1 MRPLQL
7 TMAGFGPYAGV
18 QVLDFDRLGSSGLYL
33 ITGDTGAGKTTIFDA
48 ITFALF
54 GEASGNNRDSSML
67 RSKYA
72 KDDAPTYVELT
83 FSYDGKVYTVNRH
96 PKYERAKTRGTGTTT
111 KPAGAELTYPDGRQV
126 TKNGEVDA
134 AIREIIGLTREQ
146 FSQIAMISQGDFRK
160 LLQAET
166 SERQK
171 IFRDIFKT
179 DFYVMLQNQ
188 LKERT
193 GEIRTQREQASQ
205 SIQQYIN
212 GMTCDED
219 SVYALD
225 AQKAKNGELPV
236 TEVMELLRTLLAEDQ
251 KEESQLEAALDT
263 VEKALEQITSKLTQ
277 AETYETN
284 KAVLAKRVAE
294 EAMLTVAFETA
305 KATLDAAQKTVP
317 AQEKIQSKIAEMELL
332 LPSYDEL
339 DTHTAALAA
348 AQTDLAGAHAAQES
362 AAKEKNDLTTGITE
376 LRAEQKDLA
385 DVSAEKEKLAAQ
397 LQQLGDRQK
406 QFVDFLSG
414 MEGLTRERAELAK
427 RQEDYLK
434 AEEASSE
441 LLREYE
447 VKERA
452 FLREQAGIMASGLTA
467 GMACPVCGSTEH
479 PQLAVLAEDAPAEA
493 DVKKAKAE
501 YDRAQ
506 DKTKKASN
514 EAQKL
519 KGTVGTTEEIL
530 AKEIDSLI
538 PGISLEDSTKVAEE
552 QENLLAVQIKKLDAR
567 IAELA
572 KKIARREELDTL
584 LPEKELLLRAAEE
597 TITVKTAEIA
607 SLTAKTESSEAQIH
621 ALRNKLAFSDKAT
634 AEAEIS
640 NLREESDKLRQNL
653 KTAETAYNQSKENLA
668 GIRGTIEQLHRQLEN
683 GTDIDTEQLQAKKDE
698 YVSQK
703 AVAMAKQK
711 NVHASISANKSAL
724 EGISSKAAE
733 IEVLDKKYAWMK
745 ALSDTANGS
754 VYGKDKVMLETYI
767 QTTYFERILARANIR
782 LQKMSG
788 GQYDLKRREEADNKK
803 SQSGLEL
810 DIIDHINTTERSV
823 NTLSGGEAFLASLAL
838 ALGLSDEVQM
848 STGIHLDTLFVDEG
862 FGSLD
867 SEALSKAYNTLADR
881 GQPPGGHYLPCSGA
895 EGEDRQAD
903 RGEKRKDRRE
913 PGGNVH
919 IEYKSK
925 EMHHPDCWRGASL
938 FAFMHFG

>member
-1 MRPLQL
+1 MRPLKL
-7 TMAGFGPYAGV
+7 KMVGFGPYAGV
-18 QVLDFDRLGSSGLYL
+18 QELDFDRLGSSGLYL

-72 KDDAPTYVELT
+72 KEDMPTRVELT
-83 FSYDGKVYTVNRH
+83 FAYSGKVYTVTRN
-96 PKYERAKTRGTGTTT
+96 PTYERAKIKGTGTTT
-111 KPAGAELTYPDGRQV
+111 KPAGAELTYPDGSQV

-188 LKERT
+188 LKEKA
-193 GEIRTQREQASQ
+193 GEIRGQRDQASQ
-205 SIQQYIN
+205 SIRQYIN
-212 GMTCDED
+212 GVTCDED

-236 TEVMELLRTLLAEDQ
+236 TEVIELFRTLLEQDRQAELT
-251 KEESQLEAALDT
+251 LEAELAAA
-263 VEKALEQITSKLTQ
+263 EKELEQITSQLTQ
-277 AETYETN
+277 AEAYEAAKT
-284 KAVLAKRVAE
+284 VLAERVAE
-294 EAMLTVAFETA
+294 EAALSAQLEIA
-305 KATLDAAQKTVP
+305 RDALSAAQETVP
-317 AQEKIQSKIAEMELL
+317 EQEGMQSRITETELL

-339 DTHTAALAA
+339 EAYRAARAA
-348 AQTDLAGAHAAQES
+348 AQAELAKAQTTQEN
-362 AAKEKNDLTTGITE
+362 AVKEKNDLTTEITG
-376 LRAEQKDLA
+376 LRTEQKDLA

-414 MEGLTRERAELAK
+414 MEGLAREQAELAK
-427 RQEDYLK
+427 RQEGYLK

-467 GMACPVCGSTEH
+467 GMACPVCGSVEH
-479 PQLAVLAEDAPAEA
+479 PRLAVLAEDAPTEA
-493 DVKKAKAE
+493 DVKAAKAE

-530 AKEIDSLI
+530 AKELDSLI
-538 PGISLEDSTKVAEE
+538 PGISLADGAKAAEE
-552 QENLLAVQIKKLDAR
+552 QENLLAVQIEGLNVQIVALTKKM
-567 IAELA
+567 
-572 KKIARREELDTL
+572 ARREELDVL
-584 LPEKELLLRAAEE
+584 LPKKELLLRAAEE

-607 SLTAKTESSEAQIH
+607 SLTAKAESSEAQIH
-621 ALRNKLAFSDKAT
+621 VLRNRLAFSDKAT

-640 NLREESDKLRQNL
+640 ALRAESDKLRQNL
-653 KTAETAYNQSKENLA
+653 QTAETAHNQCKENLA
-668 GIRGTIEQLHRQLEN
+668 GVRGTIEQLHKQLE
-683 GTDIDTEQLQAKKDE
+683 GGVDIDTVQLRTKKDE
-698 YVSQK
+698 YAAQK
-703 AVAMAKQK
+703 TVVMAKQK
-711 NVHASISANKSAL
+711 IVHTRISANETALQGVSA
-724 EGISSKAAE
+724 KAAE
-733 IEVLDKKYAWMK
+733 VERLDKKYVWMK

-754 VYGKDKVMLETYI
+754 VSGKDRVMLETYI

-867 SEALSKAYNTLADR
+867 SEALSKAYNTLAGLTEGNR
-881 GQPPGGHYLPCSGA
+881 LVGIISHVA
-895 EGEDRQAD
+895 ELKEKIDKQIVVKKEKTGESRA
-903 RGEKRKDRRE
+903 E
-913 PGGNVH
+913 
-919 IEYKSK
+919 II
-925 EMHHPDCWRGASL
+925 M
-938 FAFMHFG
+938 

>member
-1 MRPLQL
+1 MRPLKL

-18 QVLDFDRLGSSGLYL
+18 QVLDFDCLGSSGLYL

-54 GEASGNNRDSSML
+54 GEASGNNRDSTML

-83 FSYDGKVYTVNRH
+83 FAYGGKVYTVTRN
-96 PKYERAKTRGTGTTT
+96 PAYERAKTRGTGTTT
-111 KPAGAELTYPDGRQV
+111 ESAGAELTYPDGHHV
-126 TKNGEVDA
+126 TKKGEVDA

-160 LLQAET
+160 LLQADT
-166 SERQK
+166 KERQK

-179 DFYVMLQNQ
+179 DFYVLLQNQ

-236 TEVMELLRTLLAEDQ
+236 TEVMELFQMLLDQ
-251 KEESQLEAALDT
+251 DRQVELDLEAELAAA
-263 VEKALEQITSKLTQ
+263 EKELEQITSWLTQ
-277 AETYETN
+277 AEAY
-284 KAVLAKRVAE
+284 
-294 EAMLTVAFETA
+294 ETA
-305 KATLDAAQKTVP
+305 KTALAERVTEETALAAELETAKIALDTAQKTAP
-317 AQEKIQSKIAEMELL
+317 EQEKLQSKIAEMELL

-339 DTHTAALAA
+339 ETHMTALAA
-348 AQTDLAGAHAAQES
+348 AQVNLADVRAAQEC
-362 AAKEKNDLTTGITE
+362 AAKAKNNLTTEITG
-376 LRAEQKDLA
+376 LRTEQKDLA

-397 LQQLGDRQK
+397 RQQLVDRQK
-406 QFVDFLSG
+406 QFADFLLG
-414 MEGLTRERAELAK
+414 MEGLAREQAELARK
-427 RQEDYLK
+427 QEEYLK

-447 VKERA
+447 VQERA

-467 GMACPVCGSTEH
+467 GTACPVCGSTEH
-479 PQLAVLAEDAPAEA
+479 PRLAVLAEDAPTEA

-501 YDRAQ
+501 YDTAQ
-506 DKTKKASN
+506 EKTKKASS

-519 KGTVGTTEEIL
+519 KGTVSTTEAIL
-530 AKEIDSLI
+530 TKEIDSLI
-538 PGISLEDSTKVAEE
+538 PGASLEDSTEAVEE
-552 QENLLAVQIKKLDAR
+552 QENLLAAQIKKLDAQ
-567 IAELA
+567 IAEFA
-572 KKIARREELDTL
+572 KKIARKEKLDAV
-584 LPEKELLLRAAEE
+584 LPEKERLLAEAE
-597 TITVKTAEIA
+597 KTITAATAEIA
-607 SLTAKTESSEAQIH
+607 SLTAKVESSESQIH
-621 ALRNKLAFSDKAT
+621 TLRSKLAFSDKAA

-640 NLREESDKLRQNL
+640 NLREESDKLRHNL

-668 GIRGTIEQLHRQLEN
+668 GIRGTIEQLHKQLEN
-683 GTDIDTEQLQAKKDE
+683 GTDIDAEQLQAKKDE
-698 YVSQK
+698 YASQK
-703 AVAMAKQK
+703 ASAMAKQK
-711 NVHASISANKSAL
+711 AVHIRISANKSAL
-724 EGISSKAAE
+724 EGISGKAAE
-733 IEVLDKKYAWMK
+733 VEILDKKYAWMK

-788 GQYDLKRREEADNKK
+788 GQYDLKRREKADNKQ

-867 SEALSKAYNTLADR
+867 SEALSKAYNTLAGLTEGNR
-881 GQPPGGHYLPCSGA
+881 LVGIISHVA
-895 EGEDRQAD
+895 ELREKIDKQIVVKKEKTGESRA
-903 RGEKRKDRRE
+903 E
-913 PGGNVH
+913 
-919 IEYKSK
+919 I
-925 EMHHPDCWRGASL
+925 CI
-938 FAFMHFG
+938 

>member
-1 MRPLQL
+1 MRPLKL
-7 TMAGFGPYAGV
+7 KMVGFGPYAGV
-18 QVLDFDRLGSSGLYL
+18 QELDFDRLGSSGLYL

-54 GEASGNNRDSSML
+54 GEASGNNRNPSML

-72 KDDAPTYVELT
+72 KEDMPTRVELT
-83 FSYDGKVYTVNRH
+83 FAYGGKVYTVTRN
-96 PKYERAKTRGTGTTT
+96 PTYERAKIKGTGTTT
-111 KPAGAELTYPDGRQV
+111 ESAGAELTYPDGRQV

-160 LLQAET
+160 LLQADT
-166 SERQK
+166 KERQE

-179 DFYVMLQNQ
+179 DLYVLLQNQ
-188 LKERT
+188 LKEKA
-193 GEIRTQREQASQ
+193 GEVRGQRDQASQ
-205 SIQQYIN
+205 SIRQYIN
-212 GMTCDED
+212 GVTCDED

-236 TEVMELLRTLLAEDQ
+236 TEVIELFRTLLEQDRQAELA
-251 KEESQLEAALDT
+251 LEAELAA
-263 VEKALEQITSKLTQ
+263 VEKELEQITSQLTQ
-277 AETYETN
+277 AEAYEAAKT
-284 KAVLAKRVAE
+284 VLAERVAE
-294 EAMLTVAFETA
+294 EAALSAQLEIA
-305 KATLDAAQKTVP
+305 RDALSAAQETVP
-317 AQEKIQSKIAEMELL
+317 EQEGMQSRITETELL

-339 DTHTAALAA
+339 EAYRAARAA
-348 AQTDLAGAHAAQES
+348 AQAELAKAQTTQEN
-362 AAKEKNDLTTGITE
+362 AVKEKNNLTTEITG
-376 LRAEQKDLA
+376 LRTEQKDLA

-414 MEGLTRERAELAK
+414 MEGLAREQAELAK

-452 FLREQAGIMASGLTA
+452 FLREQAGIMASSLTA
-467 GMACPVCGSTEH
+467 GMACPVCGSIEH
-479 PQLAVLAEDAPAEA
+479 PHPAVLAEDAPTEA
-493 DVKKAKAE
+493 DVKAAKAK
-501 YDRAQ
+501 YDTAQRRANE
-506 DKTKKASN
+506 ASN
-514 EAQKL
+514 EAQKR
-519 KGTVGTTEEIL
+519 KGIVDTTEEAL
-530 AKEIDSLI
+530 AKELDSLI
-538 PGISLEDSTKVAEE
+538 PGISLADGAKAAEE
-552 QENLLAVQIKKLDAR
+552 QENLLAVQIEGLNVQIVALTKKM
-567 IAELA
+567 
-572 KKIARREELDTL
+572 ARREELDVL
-584 LPEKELLLRAAEE
+584 LPKKELLLRAAEE

-607 SLTAKTESSEAQIH
+607 SLTAKAESSEAQIH
-621 ALRNKLAFSDKAT
+621 ALRNKLAFPDKAA

-640 NLREESDKLRQNL
+640 ALRAESDKLRQNL
-653 KTAETAYNQSKENLA
+653 QTAETAHNQCKENLA
-668 GIRGTIEQLHRQLEN
+668 GVRGTIEQLHKQLE
-683 GTDIDTEQLQAKKDE
+683 GGVDIDTVQLRTKKDE
-698 YVSQK
+698 YAAQK
-703 AVAMAKQK
+703 TVVMAKQK
-711 NVHASISANKSAL
+711 IVHTRISANETALQGVSA
-724 EGISSKAAE
+724 KAAE
-733 IEVLDKKYAWMK
+733 VERLDKKYVWMK

-754 VYGKDKVMLETYI
+754 VSGKDRVMLETYI

-788 GQYDLKRREEADNKK
+788 GQYDLKRREKADNKQ

-867 SEALSKAYNTLADR
+867 SESLSKAYSTLAGLTEGNR
-881 GQPPGGHYLPCSGA
+881 LVGIISHVA
-895 EGEDRQAD
+895 ELKEKIDKQIVVKKEKTGESRA
-903 RGEKRKDRRE
+903 ELC
-913 PGGNVH
+913 
-919 IEYKSK
+919 I
-925 EMHHPDCWRGASL
+925 
-938 FAFMHFG
+938 

>member
-1 MRPLQL
+1 MRPLKL
-7 TMAGFGPYAGV
+7 KMVGFGPYAGV
-18 QVLDFDRLGSSGLYL
+18 QELDFDRLGSSGLYL

-54 GEASGNNRDSSML
+54 GEASGNNRNPSML

-72 KDDAPTYVELT
+72 KEDMPTRVELT
-83 FSYDGKVYTVNRH
+83 FAYSGKVYTVTRN
-96 PKYERAKTRGTGTTT
+96 PTYERAKIKGTGTTT
-111 KPAGAELTYPDGRQV
+111 KSAGAELTYPDGRQV

-160 LLQAET
+160 LLQADT
-166 SERQK
+166 KERQE

-179 DFYVMLQNQ
+179 DLYVLLQNQ
-188 LKERT
+188 LKEKA
-193 GEIRTQREQASQ
+193 GEVRGQRDQASQ
-205 SIQQYIN
+205 SIRQYIN
-212 GMTCDED
+212 GVTCDED

-236 TEVMELLRTLLAEDQ
+236 TEVIELFRALLEQDRQAELA
-251 KEESQLEAALDT
+251 LEADLAA
-263 VEKALEQITSKLTQ
+263 VEKELEQITSQLTQ
-277 AETYETN
+277 AEAYEAAKT
-284 KAVLAKRVAE
+284 VLAERVAE
-294 EAMLTVAFETA
+294 EAMLTVALETA
-305 KATLDAAQKTVP
+305 KAALDVAQKTVP
-317 AQEKIQSKIAEMELL
+317 EQEKLQSKIAEMELL

-362 AAKEKNDLTTGITE
+362 AAKEKNDLTTEITG

-414 MEGLTRERAELAK
+414 MEGLAREQAELAK

-434 AEEASSE
+434 AEETSSE

-447 VKERA
+447 VQERA
-452 FLREQAGIMASGLTA
+452 FLREQAGIMASSLTA
-467 GMACPVCGSTEH
+467 GMACPVCGSIEH
-479 PQLAVLAEDAPAEA
+479 PHLAVLAEDAPTEA

-530 AKEIDSLI
+530 AREIDSLI
-538 PGISLEDSTKVAEE
+538 PGISLEDSTKAAEE

-567 IAELA
+567 IAKLA
-572 KKIARREELDTL
+572 KKIARREELDAL

-597 TITVKTAEIA
+597 TIAMKTAEIA
-607 SLTAKTESSEAQIH
+607 SLTAKAESSEAQIH
-621 ALRNKLAFSDKAT
+621 VLRDKLAFPDKAA
-634 AEAEIS
+634 AEAEIGA
-640 NLREESDKLRQNL
+640 LREESDKLRQNL
-653 KTAETAYNQSKENLA
+653 KTAETAHNQCKEKLA
-668 GIRGTIEQLHRQLEN
+668 GVRGTIEQLHKQLE
-683 GTDIDTEQLQAKKDE
+683 GGVDIDTVQLRTKKDE
-698 YVSQK
+698 YAAQK
-703 AVAMAKQK
+703 TVVMAKQK
-711 NVHASISANKSAL
+711 IVHTRISTNETALQGVSA
-724 EGISSKAAE
+724 KAAE
-733 IEVLDKKYAWMK
+733 VERLDKKYVWMK

-867 SEALSKAYNTLADR
+867 SEALSKAYNTLAGLTEGNR
-881 GQPPGGHYLPCSGA
+881 LVGIISHVA
-895 EGEDRQAD
+895 ELKEKIDKQIVVKKEKTGESRA
-903 RGEKRKDRRE
+903 EII
-913 PGGNVH
+913 V
-919 IEYKSK
+919 
-925 EMHHPDCWRGASL
+925 
-938 FAFMHFG
+938 

>member
-1 MRPLQL
+1 MRPLKL
-7 TMAGFGPYAGV
+7 KMVGFGPYAGV
-18 QVLDFDRLGSSGLYL
+18 QELDFDRLGSSGLYL

-54 GEASGNNRDSSML
+54 GEASGNNRNPSML

-72 KDDAPTYVELT
+72 KEDMPTRVELT
-83 FSYDGKVYTVNRH
+83 FAYGGKVYTVTRN
-96 PKYERAKTRGTGTTT
+96 PTYERAKIKGTGTTT
-111 KPAGAELTYPDGRQV
+111 ESAGAELTYPDGRQV

-160 LLQAET
+160 LLQADT
-166 SERQK
+166 KERQE

-179 DFYVMLQNQ
+179 DLYVLLQNQ
-188 LKERT
+188 LKEKA
-193 GEIRTQREQASQ
+193 GEVRGQRDQASQ
-205 SIQQYIN
+205 SIRQYIN
-212 GMTCDED
+212 GVTCDED

-236 TEVMELLRTLLAEDQ
+236 TEVIELFRTLLEQDRQAELA
-251 KEESQLEAALDT
+251 LEAELAA
-263 VEKALEQITSKLTQ
+263 VEKELEQITSQLTQ
-277 AETYETN
+277 AEAYEAAKT
-284 KAVLAKRVAE
+284 VLAERVAE
-294 EAMLTVAFETA
+294 EAALSAQLEIA
-305 KATLDAAQKTVP
+305 RDALSAAQKTVP
-317 AQEKIQSKIAEMELL
+317 EQEGMQSRITETELL

-339 DTHTAALAA
+339 EAYRAARAA
-348 AQTDLAGAHAAQES
+348 AQAELAKAQTTQEN
-362 AAKEKNDLTTGITE
+362 AVKEKNNLTTEIMG
-376 LRAEQKDLA
+376 LRTEQKDLA

-414 MEGLTRERAELAK
+414 MEGLAREQAELAK

-467 GMACPVCGSTEH
+467 GMACPVCGSIEH
-479 PQLAVLAEDAPAEA
+479 PHLAVLAEDAPTEV

-530 AKEIDSLI
+530 AREIDSLI
-538 PGISLEDSTKVAEE
+538 PGISLEDSTKAAEE

-572 KKIARREELDTL
+572 KKIARREELDAL
-584 LPEKELLLRAAEE
+584 LPKKELLLRAAEE

-607 SLTAKTESSEAQIH
+607 SLTAKAESSEAQIH
-621 ALRNKLAFSDKAT
+621 ALRNKLAFPDKAA

-640 NLREESDKLRQNL
+640 ALRAESDKLRQNL
-653 KTAETAYNQSKENLA
+653 QTAETAHNQCKENLA
-668 GIRGTIEQLHRQLEN
+668 GVRGTIEQLHKQLEGGVN
-683 GTDIDTEQLQAKKDE
+683 IDTVQLRTKKDE
-698 YVSQK
+698 YAAQK
-703 AVAMAKQK
+703 TVVMAKQK
-711 NVHASISANKSAL
+711 IVHTRISTNETALQGVSA
-724 EGISSKAAE
+724 KAAE
-733 IEVLDKKYAWMK
+733 VERLDKKYVWMK

-754 VYGKDKVMLETYI
+754 VSGKDRVMLETYI

-788 GQYDLKRREEADNKK
+788 GQYDLKRREKADNKQ
-803 SQSGLEL
+803 SLSGLEL

-867 SEALSKAYNTLADR
+867 SEALSKAYNTLAGLTEGNR
-881 GQPPGGHYLPCSGA
+881 LVGIISHVA
-895 EGEDRQAD
+895 ELKEKIDKQIVVKKEKTGESRAT
-903 RGEKRKDRRE
+903 
-913 PGGNVH
+913 
-919 IEYKSK
+919 II
-925 EMHHPDCWRGASL
+925 A
-938 FAFMHFG
+938 

>member
-1 MRPLQL
+1 MRPLKL
-7 TMAGFGPYAGV
+7 KMVGFGPYAGV
-18 QVLDFDRLGSSGLYL
+18 QELDFDRLGSSGLYL

-54 GEASGNNRDSSML
+54 GEASGNNRNPSML

-72 KDDAPTYVELT
+72 KEDMPTRVELT
-83 FSYDGKVYTVNRH
+83 FAYGGKVYTVTRN
-96 PKYERAKTRGTGTTT
+96 PTYERAKTKGTGTTT
-111 KPAGAELTYPDGRQV
+111 ESAGAELTYPDGRQI
-126 TKNGEVDA
+126 TKRGEVDA
-134 AIREIIGLTREQ
+134 AIREIVGLTREQ

-188 LKERT
+188 LKEKA
-193 GEIRTQREQASQ
+193 GEVRGQRDQASQ
-205 SIQQYIN
+205 SIRQYIN
-212 GMTCDED
+212 GVTCDED

-225 AQKAKNGELPV
+225 VQKAKNGELPI
-236 TEVMELLRTLLAEDQ
+236 TEVIELFRTLLEQDRQAELA
-251 KEESQLEAALDT
+251 LEAELAA
-263 VEKALEQITSKLTQ
+263 VEKELEQITSQLTQ
-277 AETYETN
+277 AEAYEAAKT
-284 KAVLAKRVAE
+284 ALAERVAE
-294 EAMLTVAFETA
+294 EAALSAQLEIA
-305 KATLDAAQKTVP
+305 RDALSAAQETVP
-317 AQEKIQSKIAEMELL
+317 EQEKLQSKIAEMELL

-348 AQTDLAGAHAAQES
+348 AQTDLVGAHAAQES
-362 AAKEKNDLTTGITE
+362 AAKEKNNLTTEITG
-376 LRAEQKDLA
+376 LRTEQKDLA

-414 MEGLTRERAELAK
+414 MEGLAREQAELAK
-427 RQEDYLK
+427 RQEEYLK
-434 AEEASSE
+434 AEETSSE

-467 GMACPVCGSTEH
+467 GMPCPVCGSVEH
-479 PQLAVLAEDAPAEA
+479 PQLAVLAEDAPTEA

-668 GIRGTIEQLHRQLEN
+668 GIRGTIEQLHKQLEN

-724 EGISSKAAE
+724 EGISGKAAE

-754 VYGKDKVMLETYI
+754 VSGKDRVMLETYI

-867 SEALSKAYNTLADR
+867 SEALSKAYNTLAGLTEGNR
-881 GQPPGGHYLPCSGA
+881 LVGIISHVA
-895 EGEDRQAD
+895 ELKEKIDKQIVVKKEKTGESRA
-903 RGEKRKDRRE
+903 E
-913 PGGNVH
+913 
-919 IEYKSK
+919 II
-925 EMHHPDCWRGASL
+925 M
-938 FAFMHFG
+938 

>member
-1 MRPLQL
+1 MRPLKL
-7 TMAGFGPYAGV
+7 KMVGFGPYAGV
-18 QVLDFDRLGSSGLYL
+18 QELDFDRLGSSGLYL

-72 KDDAPTYVELT
+72 KEDMPTRVELT
-83 FSYDGKVYTVNRH
+83 FAYSGKVYTVTRN
-96 PKYERAKTRGTGTTT
+96 PTYERAKIKGTGTTT
-111 KPAGAELTYPDGRQV
+111 KPAGAELTYPDGSQV

-188 LKERT
+188 LKEKA
-193 GEIRTQREQASQ
+193 GEIRGQRDQASQ
-205 SIQQYIN
+205 SIRQYIN
-212 GMTCDED
+212 GVTCDED

-236 TEVMELLRTLLAEDQ
+236 TEVIELFRTLLEQDRQAELT
-251 KEESQLEAALDT
+251 LEAELAAA
-263 VEKALEQITSKLTQ
+263 EKELEQITSQLTQ
-277 AETYETN
+277 AEAYEAAKT
-284 KAVLAKRVAE
+284 VLAERVAE
-294 EAMLTVAFETA
+294 EAALSAQLEIA
-305 KATLDAAQKTVP
+305 RDALSAAQETVP
-317 AQEKIQSKIAEMELL
+317 EQEGMQSRITETELL

-339 DTHTAALAA
+339 EAYRAARAA
-348 AQTDLAGAHAAQES
+348 AQAELAKAQTTQEN
-362 AAKEKNDLTTGITE
+362 AVKEKNDLTTEITG
-376 LRAEQKDLA
+376 LRTEQKDLA

-414 MEGLTRERAELAK
+414 MEGLAREQAELAK
-427 RQEDYLK
+427 RQEGYLK

-467 GMACPVCGSTEH
+467 GMACPVCGSVEH
-479 PQLAVLAEDAPAEA
+479 PRLAVLAEDAPTEA
-493 DVKKAKAE
+493 DVKAAKAE

-530 AKEIDSLI
+530 AKELDSLI
-538 PGISLEDSTKVAEE
+538 PGISLADGAKAAEE
-552 QENLLAVQIKKLDAR
+552 QENLLAVQIEGLNVQIVALTKKM
-567 IAELA
+567 
-572 KKIARREELDTL
+572 ARREELDVL
-584 LPEKELLLRAAEE
+584 LPKKELLLRAAEE

-607 SLTAKTESSEAQIH
+607 SLTAKAESSEAQIH
-621 ALRNKLAFSDKAT
+621 ALRNKLAFPDKAA

-640 NLREESDKLRQNL
+640 ALRAESDKLRQNL
-653 KTAETAYNQSKENLA
+653 QTAETAHNQCKENLA
-668 GIRGTIEQLHRQLEN
+668 GVRGTIEQLHKQLE
-683 GTDIDTEQLQAKKDE
+683 GGVDIDTVQLRTKKDE
-698 YVSQK
+698 YAAQK
-703 AVAMAKQK
+703 TVVMAKQK
-711 NVHASISANKSAL
+711 IVHTRISANETALQGVSA
-724 EGISSKAAE
+724 KAAE
-733 IEVLDKKYAWMK
+733 VERLDKKYVWMK

-754 VYGKDKVMLETYI
+754 VSGKDRVMLETYI

-867 SEALSKAYNTLADR
+867 SEALSKAYNTLAGLTEGNR
-881 GQPPGGHYLPCSGA
+881 LVGIISHVA
-895 EGEDRQAD
+895 ELKEKIDKQIVVKKEKTGESRA
-903 RGEKRKDRRE
+903 E
-913 PGGNVH
+913 
-919 IEYKSK
+919 II
-925 EMHHPDCWRGASL
+925 M
-938 FAFMHFG
+938 

>member
-1 MRPLQL
+1 
-7 TMAGFGPYAGV
+7 
-18 QVLDFDRLGSSGLYL
+18 
-33 ITGDTGAGKTTIFDA
+33 
-48 ITFALF
+48 
-54 GEASGNNRDSSML
+54 
-67 RSKYA
+67 
-72 KDDAPTYVELT
+72 
-83 FSYDGKVYTVNRH
+83 
-96 PKYERAKTRGTGTTT
+96 
-111 KPAGAELTYPDGRQV
+111 
-126 TKNGEVDA
+126 
-134 AIREIIGLTREQ
+134 
-146 FSQIAMISQGDFRK
+146 MISQGDFRK
-160 LLQAET
+160 LLQADT
-166 SERQK
+166 KERQE

-179 DFYVMLQNQ
+179 GLYVLLQNQ

-193 GEIRTQREQASQ
+193 GGIRTQREQANQ
-205 SIQQYIN
+205 SIYQYIN

-251 KEESQLEAALDT
+251 KEESQLEAALDK
-263 VEKALEQITSKLTQ
+263 VEKALEQITSQLTQ

-284 KAVLAKRVAE
+284 GAALAKRVAE

-339 DTHTAALAA
+339 EAYRAARAA
-348 AQTDLAGAHAAQES
+348 AQAELAKAQTTQES
-362 AAKEKNDLTTGITE
+362 AAKEKNDLTTEIAG
-376 LRAEQKDLA
+376 LRTEQKDLA

-414 MEGLTRERAELAK
+414 MEGLAREQAELAK

-479 PQLAVLAEDAPAEA
+479 PQLAVLAEDAPTEA

-538 PGISLEDSTKVAEE
+538 PGISLEDSTKAAEE
-552 QENLLAVQIKKLDAR
+552 QENLLAVQIKKLDAQ

-572 KKIARREELDTL
+572 KKIARREELDAL
-584 LPEKELLLRAAEE
+584 LPKKELLLRAAEE

-607 SLTAKTESSEAQIH
+607 SLTAKAESSEAQIH
-621 ALRNKLAFSDKAT
+621 ALRNKLAFPDKAA

-640 NLREESDKLRQNL
+640 ALRAKVQKLQKALKAAEEGHSQV
-653 KTAETAYNQSKENLA
+653 KEKQA
-668 GIRGTIEQLHRQLEN
+668 SVHGTIEQLHKQLEN
-683 GTDIDTEQLQAKKDE
+683 GTDIDAEQLQTKKDE
-698 YVSQK
+698 YAAQK
-703 AVAMAKQK
+703 TVVMAKQK
-711 NVHASISANKSAL
+711 IVHTRISANETALQGVSA
-724 EGISSKAAE
+724 KAAE
-733 IEVLDKKYAWMK
+733 VERLDKKYVWMK

-754 VYGKDKVMLETYI
+754 VSGKDRVMLETYI

-788 GQYDLKRREEADNKK
+788 GQYDLKRREKADNKQ

-867 SEALSKAYNTLADR
+867 SEALSKAYNTLAGLTEGNR
-881 GQPPGGHYLPCSGA
+881 LVGIISHVA
-895 EGEDRQAD
+895 ELKEKIDKQIVVKKEKTGESRA
-903 RGEKRKDRRE
+903 E
-913 PGGNVH
+913 
-919 IEYKSK
+919 I
-925 EMHHPDCWRGASL
+925 CI
-938 FAFMHFG
+938 

>member
-1 MRPLQL
+1 MRPLKL
-7 TMAGFGPYAGV
+7 KMVGFGPYAGV
-18 QVLDFDRLGSSGLYL
+18 QELDFDRLGSSGLYL

-54 GEASGNNRDSSML
+54 GEASGNNRNPSML

-72 KDDAPTYVELT
+72 KEDMPTKVELT
-83 FSYDGKVYTVNRH
+83 FAYSGKVYTVTRN
-96 PKYERAKTRGTGTTT
+96 PTYERAKIKGTGTTT
-111 KPAGAELTYPDGRQV
+111 ESAGAELTYPDGRQV

-160 LLQAET
+160 LLQADT
-166 SERQK
+166 KERQE

-179 DFYVMLQNQ
+179 DLYVLLQNQ
-188 LKERT
+188 LKEKA
-193 GEIRTQREQASQ
+193 GEVRGQRDQASQ
-205 SIQQYIN
+205 SIRQYIN
-212 GMTCDED
+212 GVTCDED

-236 TEVMELLRTLLAEDQ
+236 TEVIELFRALLEQDRQAELA
-251 KEESQLEAALDT
+251 LEAELAA
-263 VEKALEQITSKLTQ
+263 VEKELEQITSQLTQ
-277 AETYETN
+277 AEAYEAAKT
-284 KAVLAKRVAE
+284 VLAERVAE
-294 EAMLTVAFETA
+294 EAALSAQLEIA
-305 KATLDAAQKTVP
+305 RDALSAAQETVP
-317 AQEKIQSKIAEMELL
+317 EQEGMQSRITETELL

-339 DTHTAALAA
+339 EAYRAARAA
-348 AQTDLAGAHAAQES
+348 AQAELAKAQTTQEN
-362 AAKEKNDLTTGITE
+362 AVKEKNDLTTEITG
-376 LRAEQKDLA
+376 LRTEQKDLA

-414 MEGLTRERAELAK
+414 MEGLAREQAELAK
-427 RQEDYLK
+427 RQEGYLK

-467 GMACPVCGSTEH
+467 GMACPVCGSVEH
-479 PQLAVLAEDAPAEA
+479 PRLAVLAEDAPTEA
-493 DVKKAKAE
+493 DVKAAKAK
-501 YDRAQ
+501 YDTAQRRANE
-506 DKTKKASN
+506 ASN
-514 EAQKL
+514 EAQKR
-519 KGTVGTTEEIL
+519 KGMVDTTEGAL
-530 AKEIDSLI
+530 AKELDSLI
-538 PGISLEDSTKVAEE
+538 PGISLADGAKAAEE
-552 QENLLAVQIKKLDAR
+552 QENLLAMQIEGLNVQIVALTKKM
-567 IAELA
+567 
-572 KKIARREELDTL
+572 ARREELDVL
-584 LPEKELLLRAAEE
+584 LPKKELLLRAAEE
-597 TITVKTAEIA
+597 TITVKTAKIA
-607 SLTAKTESSEAQIH
+607 SLTAKAESSEAQIH
-621 ALRNKLAFSDKAT
+621 ALRNKLAFPDKAA

-640 NLREESDKLRQNL
+640 ALRAESDKLRQNL
-653 KTAETAYNQSKENLA
+653 QTAETAHNQCKENLA
-668 GIRGTIEQLHRQLEN
+668 GVRGTIEQLHKQLE
-683 GTDIDTEQLQAKKDE
+683 GGVDIDTVQLRTKKDE
-698 YVSQK
+698 YAAQK
-703 AVAMAKQK
+703 TVVMAKQK
-711 NVHASISANKSAL
+711 IVHTRISANETALQGVSA
-724 EGISSKAAE
+724 KAAE
-733 IEVLDKKYAWMK
+733 VERLDKKYVWMK

-754 VYGKDKVMLETYI
+754 VSGKDRVMLETYI

-867 SEALSKAYNTLADR
+867 SEALSKAYNTLAGLTEGNR
-881 GQPPGGHYLPCSGA
+881 LVGIISHVA
-895 EGEDRQAD
+895 ELKEKIDKQIVVKKEKTGESRA
-903 RGEKRKDRRE
+903 E
-913 PGGNVH
+913 
-919 IEYKSK
+919 II
-925 EMHHPDCWRGASL
+925 M
-938 FAFMHFG
+938 

>member
-1 MRPLQL
+1 MRPLKL
-7 TMAGFGPYAGV
+7 KMVGFGPYAGV
-18 QVLDFDRLGSSGLYL
+18 QELDFDRLGSSGLYL

-54 GEASGNNRDSSML
+54 GEASGNNRNPSML

-72 KDDAPTYVELT
+72 KEDMPTKVELT
-83 FSYDGKVYTVNRH
+83 FAYSGKVYTVTRN
-96 PKYERAKTRGTGTTT
+96 PTYERAKIKGTGTTT
-111 KPAGAELTYPDGRQV
+111 ESAGAELTYPDGRQV

-160 LLQAET
+160 LLQADT
-166 SERQK
+166 KERQE

-179 DFYVMLQNQ
+179 DLYVLLQNQ
-188 LKERT
+188 LKEKA
-193 GEIRTQREQASQ
+193 GEVRGQRDQASQ
-205 SIQQYIN
+205 SIRQYIN
-212 GMTCDED
+212 GVTCDED

-236 TEVMELLRTLLAEDQ
+236 TEIIELFRALLEQDRQAELA
-251 KEESQLEAALDT
+251 LEAELAA
-263 VEKALEQITSKLTQ
+263 VEKELEQITSQLTQ
-277 AETYETN
+277 AEAYEAAKT
-284 KAVLAKRVAE
+284 VLAERVAE
-294 EAMLTVAFETA
+294 EAALSAQLEIA
-305 KATLDAAQKTVP
+305 RDALSAAQETVP
-317 AQEKIQSKIAEMELL
+317 EQEGMQSRITETELL

-339 DTHTAALAA
+339 EAYRAARAA
-348 AQTDLAGAHAAQES
+348 AQAELAKAQTTQEN
-362 AAKEKNDLTTGITE
+362 AVKEKNDLTTEITG
-376 LRAEQKDLA
+376 LRTEQKDLA

-414 MEGLTRERAELAK
+414 MEGLAREQAELAK
-427 RQEDYLK
+427 RQEGYLK

-467 GMACPVCGSTEH
+467 GMACPVCGSVEH
-479 PQLAVLAEDAPAEA
+479 PRLAVLAEDAPTEA
-493 DVKKAKAE
+493 DVKAAKAE

-530 AKEIDSLI
+530 AKELDSLI
-538 PGISLEDSTKVAEE
+538 PGISLADGAKAAEE
-552 QENLLAVQIKKLDAR
+552 QENLLAVQIEGLNVQIVALTKKM
-567 IAELA
+567 
-572 KKIARREELDTL
+572 ARREELDVL
-584 LPEKELLLRAAEE
+584 LPKKELLLRAAEE

-607 SLTAKTESSEAQIH
+607 SLTAKAESSEAQIH
-621 ALRNKLAFSDKAT
+621 ALRNKLAFPDKAA

-640 NLREESDKLRQNL
+640 ALRAESDKLRQNL
-653 KTAETAYNQSKENLA
+653 QTAETAHNQCKENLA
-668 GIRGTIEQLHRQLEN
+668 GVRGTIEQLHKQLE
-683 GTDIDTEQLQAKKDE
+683 GGVDIDTVQLRTKKDE
-698 YVSQK
+698 YAAQK
-703 AVAMAKQK
+703 TVVMAKQK
-711 NVHASISANKSAL
+711 IVHTRISANETALQGVSA
-724 EGISSKAAE
+724 KAAE
-733 IEVLDKKYAWMK
+733 VERLDKKYVWMK

-754 VYGKDKVMLETYI
+754 VSGKDRVMLETYI

-867 SEALSKAYNTLADR
+867 SEALSKAYNTLAGLTEGNR
-881 GQPPGGHYLPCSGA
+881 LVGIISHVA
-895 EGEDRQAD
+895 ELKEKIDKQIVVKKEKTGESRA
-903 RGEKRKDRRE
+903 E
-913 PGGNVH
+913 
-919 IEYKSK
+919 II
-925 EMHHPDCWRGASL
+925 M
-938 FAFMHFG
+938 

>member
-1 MRPLQL
+1 MRPLKL
-7 TMAGFGPYAGV
+7 KMVGFGPYAGV
-18 QVLDFDRLGSSGLYL
+18 QELDFDRLGSSGLYL

-54 GEASGNNRDSSML
+54 GEASGNNRNPSML

-72 KDDAPTYVELT
+72 KEDMPTRVELT
-83 FSYDGKVYTVNRH
+83 FAYSGKVYTVTRN
-96 PKYERAKTRGTGTTT
+96 PTYERAKIKGTGTTT
-111 KPAGAELTYPDGRQV
+111 ESAGAELTCPDGRQV

-160 LLQAET
+160 LLQADT
-166 SERQK
+166 KERQE

-179 DFYVMLQNQ
+179 DLYVLLQNQ
-188 LKERT
+188 VKEKA
-193 GEIRTQREQASQ
+193 GEVRGQRDQASQ
-205 SIQQYIN
+205 SIRQYIN
-212 GMTCDED
+212 GVTCDED

-236 TEVMELLRTLLAEDQ
+236 TEVIELFRALLEQDRQAELA
-251 KEESQLEAALDT
+251 LEAELAA
-263 VEKALEQITSKLTQ
+263 VEKELEQITSQLTQ
-277 AETYETN
+277 AEAYEAAKT
-284 KAVLAKRVAE
+284 VLAERVAE
-294 EAMLTVAFETA
+294 EAALSAQLEIA
-305 KATLDAAQKTVP
+305 RDALSAAQETVP
-317 AQEKIQSKIAEMELL
+317 EQEGMQSRITETELL

-339 DTHTAALAA
+339 EAYRAARAA
-348 AQTDLAGAHAAQES
+348 AQAELAKAQTTQEN
-362 AAKEKNDLTTGITE
+362 AVKEKNDLTTEITG
-376 LRAEQKDLA
+376 LRTEQKDLA

-414 MEGLTRERAELAK
+414 MEGLAREQAELAK
-427 RQEDYLK
+427 RQEGYLK

-467 GMACPVCGSTEH
+467 GMACPVCGSVEH
-479 PQLAVLAEDAPAEA
+479 PRLAVLAEDAPTEA
-493 DVKKAKAE
+493 DVKAAKAE

-530 AKEIDSLI
+530 AKELDSLI
-538 PGISLEDSTKVAEE
+538 PGISLADGAKAAEE
-552 QENLLAVQIKKLDAR
+552 QENLLAVQIEGLNVQIVALTKKM
-567 IAELA
+567 
-572 KKIARREELDTL
+572 ARREELDVL
-584 LPEKELLLRAAEE
+584 LPKKELLLRAAEE

-607 SLTAKTESSEAQIH
+607 SLTAKAESSEAQIH
-621 ALRNKLAFSDKAT
+621 ALRNKLAFPDKAA

-640 NLREESDKLRQNL
+640 ALRAESDKLRQNL
-653 KTAETAYNQSKENLA
+653 QTAEAAHNQCKENLA
-668 GIRGTIEQLHRQLEN
+668 GVRGTIEQLHKQLE
-683 GTDIDTEQLQAKKDE
+683 GGVDIDTVQLRTKKDE
-698 YVSQK
+698 YAAQK
-703 AVAMAKQK
+703 TVVMAKQK
-711 NVHASISANKSAL
+711 IVHTRISANETALQGVSA
-724 EGISSKAAE
+724 KAAE
-733 IEVLDKKYAWMK
+733 VERLDKKYVWMK

-754 VYGKDKVMLETYI
+754 VSGKDRVMLETYI

-867 SEALSKAYNTLADR
+867 SEALNKAYNTLAGLTEGNR
-881 GQPPGGHYLPCSGA
+881 LVGIISHVA
-895 EGEDRQAD
+895 ELKEKIDKQIVVKKEKTGESRA
-903 RGEKRKDRRE
+903 E
-913 PGGNVH
+913 
-919 IEYKSK
+919 I
-925 EMHHPDCWRGASL
+925 CI
-938 FAFMHFG
+938 

>member
-305 KATLDAAQKTVP
+305 KAAAQKTVP

-867 SEALSKAYNTLADR
+867 SEALSKAYNTLAGLTEGNR
-881 GQPPGGHYLPCSGA
+881 LVGIISHVA
-895 EGEDRQAD
+895 ELKEKIDKQIVVKKEKTGESRA
-903 RGEKRKDRRE
+903 
-913 PGGNVH
+913 
-919 IEYKSK
+919 
-925 EMHHPDCWRGASL
+925 EMCI
-938 FAFMHFG
+938 

>member
-1 MRPLQL
+1 MRPLKL
-7 TMAGFGPYAGV
+7 KMVGFGPYAGV
-18 QVLDFDRLGSSGLYL
+18 QELDFDRLGSSGLYL

-54 GEASGNNRDSSML
+54 GEASGNNRNPSML

-72 KDDAPTYVELT
+72 KEDMPTRVELT
-83 FSYDGKVYTVNRH
+83 FAYGGKVYTVTRN
-96 PKYERAKTRGTGTTT
+96 PTYERAKTKGTGTTT
-111 KPAGAELTYPDGRQV
+111 ESAGAELTYPDGRQI
-126 TKNGEVDA
+126 TKRGEVDA
-134 AIREIIGLTREQ
+134 AIREIVGLTREQ

-188 LKERT
+188 LKEKA
-193 GEIRTQREQASQ
+193 GEVRGQRDQASQ
-205 SIQQYIN
+205 SIRQYIN
-212 GMTCDED
+212 GVTCDED

-236 TEVMELLRTLLAEDQ
+236 TEVIELFRTLLEQDQQAELA
-251 KEESQLEAALDT
+251 LEAELAA
-263 VEKALEQITSKLTQ
+263 VEKELEQITSQLTQ
-277 AETYETN
+277 AEAYEAAKT
-284 KAVLAKRVAE
+284 ALAERVAE
-294 EAMLTVAFETA
+294 ETMLTVALETA
-305 KATLDAAQKTVP
+305 KAALDAAQKTVP
-317 AQEKIQSKIAEMELL
+317 EQEKLQSKIAEMELL

-362 AAKEKNDLTTGITE
+362 AAKEKNDLTIGITE

-385 DVSAEKEKLAAQ
+385 DVSAEKEKLAAR

-441 LLREYE
+441 LLLEYE

-467 GMACPVCGSTEH
+467 GMPCPVCGSVEH
-479 PQLAVLAEDAPAEA
+479 PQLAVLAEDAPTEA
-493 DVKKAKAE
+493 DVKAAKAK
-501 YDRAQ
+501 YDTAQRRANE
-506 DKTKKASN
+506 ASN
-514 EAQKL
+514 EAQKR
-519 KGTVGTTEEIL
+519 KGMVDTTEGAL
-530 AKEIDSLI
+530 AKELDSLI
-538 PGISLEDSTKVAEE
+538 PGISLADGAKAAEE
-552 QENLLAVQIKKLDAR
+552 QENLLAMQIEGLNVQIAALTKKM
-567 IAELA
+567 
-572 KKIARREELDTL
+572 ARREELDIL

-597 TITVKTAEIA
+597 TIAMKTAEIA
-607 SLTAKTESSEAQIH
+607 SLTAKAESSEAQIH
-621 ALRNKLAFSDKAT
+621 VLRNKLVFSDKAT

-668 GIRGTIEQLHRQLEN
+668 GIRGTIEQLHKQLEN
-683 GTDIDTEQLQAKKDE
+683 GTDIDAEQLQAKKDE

-703 AVAMAKQK
+703 AVSMAKQK
-711 NVHASISANKSAL
+711 IVHTRISTNETALQGVSA
-724 EGISSKAAE
+724 KAAE
-733 IEVLDKKYAWMK
+733 VKRLDKKYVWMK

-754 VYGKDKVMLETYI
+754 VSGKDRVMLETYI

-788 GQYDLKRREEADNKK
+788 GQYDLKRREKADNKQ
-803 SQSGLEL
+803 SLSGLEL

-867 SEALSKAYNTLADR
+867 SEALSKAYNTLAGLTEGNR
-881 GQPPGGHYLPCSGA
+881 LVGIISHVA
-895 EGEDRQAD
+895 ELKEKIDKQIVVKKEKTGESRAT
-903 RGEKRKDRRE
+903 
-913 PGGNVH
+913 
-919 IEYKSK
+919 II
-925 EMHHPDCWRGASL
+925 A
-938 FAFMHFG
+938 

>member
-1 MRPLQL
+1 MRPLKL
-7 TMAGFGPYAGV
+7 KMVGFGPYAGV
-18 QVLDFDRLGSSGLYL
+18 QELDFDRLGSSGLYL

-72 KDDAPTYVELT
+72 KEDMPTRVELT
-83 FSYDGKVYTVNRH
+83 FAYSGKVYTVTRN
-96 PKYERAKTRGTGTTT
+96 PTYERAKIKGTGTTT
-111 KPAGAELTYPDGRQV
+111 KPAGAELTYPDGSQV

-188 LKERT
+188 LKEKA
-193 GEIRTQREQASQ
+193 GEIRGQRDQASQ
-205 SIQQYIN
+205 SIRQYIN
-212 GMTCDED
+212 GVTCDED

-236 TEVMELLRTLLAEDQ
+236 TEVIELFRTLLEQDRQAELT
-251 KEESQLEAALDT
+251 LEAELAAA
-263 VEKALEQITSKLTQ
+263 EKELEQITSQLTQ
-277 AETYETN
+277 AEAYEAAKT
-284 KAVLAKRVAE
+284 VLAERVAE
-294 EAMLTVAFETA
+294 EAALSAQLEIA
-305 KATLDAAQKTVP
+305 RDALSAAQETVP
-317 AQEKIQSKIAEMELL
+317 EQEGMQSRITETELL

-339 DTHTAALAA
+339 EAYRAARAA
-348 AQTDLAGAHAAQES
+348 AQAELAKAQTTQEN
-362 AAKEKNDLTTGITE
+362 AVKEKNDLTTEITG
-376 LRAEQKDLA
+376 LRTEQKDLA

-414 MEGLTRERAELAK
+414 MEGLAREQAELAK
-427 RQEDYLK
+427 RQEGYLK

-467 GMACPVCGSTEH
+467 GMACPVCGSVEH
-479 PQLAVLAEDAPAEA
+479 PRLAVLAEDAPTEA
-493 DVKKAKAE
+493 DVKAAKAE

-530 AKEIDSLI
+530 AKELDSLI
-538 PGISLEDSTKVAEE
+538 PGISLADGAKAAEE
-552 QENLLAVQIKKLDAR
+552 QENLLAVQIEGLNVQIVALTKKM
-567 IAELA
+567 
-572 KKIARREELDTL
+572 ARREELDVL
-584 LPEKELLLRAAEE
+584 LPKKELLLRAAEE

-607 SLTAKTESSEAQIH
+607 SLTAKAESSEAQIH
-621 ALRNKLAFSDKAT
+621 ALRNKLAFPDKAA

-640 NLREESDKLRQNL
+640 ALRAESDKLRQNL
-653 KTAETAYNQSKENLA
+653 QTVETAHNQCKENLA
-668 GIRGTIEQLHRQLEN
+668 GVRGTIEQLHKQLE
-683 GTDIDTEQLQAKKDE
+683 GGVDIDTVQLRTKKDE
-698 YVSQK
+698 YAAQK
-703 AVAMAKQK
+703 TVVMAKQK
-711 NVHASISANKSAL
+711 IVHTRISANETALQGVSA
-724 EGISSKAAE
+724 KAAE
-733 IEVLDKKYAWMK
+733 VERLDKKYVWMK

-754 VYGKDKVMLETYI
+754 VSGKDRVMLETYI

-867 SEALSKAYNTLADR
+867 SEALSKAYNTLAGLTEGNR
-881 GQPPGGHYLPCSGA
+881 LVGIISHVA
-895 EGEDRQAD
+895 ELKEKIDKQIVVKKEKTGESRA
-903 RGEKRKDRRE
+903 E
-913 PGGNVH
+913 
-919 IEYKSK
+919 II
-925 EMHHPDCWRGASL
+925 M
-938 FAFMHFG
+938 

>member
-1 MRPLQL
+1 MRPLKL
-7 TMAGFGPYAGV
+7 KMVGFGPYAGV
-18 QVLDFDRLGSSGLYL
+18 QELDFDRLGSSGLYL

-54 GEASGNNRDSSML
+54 GEASGNNRNPSML

-72 KDDAPTYVELT
+72 KEDMPTRVELT
-83 FSYDGKVYTVNRH
+83 FAYGGKVYTVTRN
-96 PKYERAKTRGTGTTT
+96 PTYERAKTKGTGTTT
-111 KPAGAELTYPDGRQV
+111 ESAGAELTYPDGRQI
-126 TKNGEVDA
+126 TKRGEVDA
-134 AIREIIGLTREQ
+134 AIREIVGLTREQ

-188 LKERT
+188 LKEKA
-193 GEIRTQREQASQ
+193 GEIRGQRDQASQ
-205 SIQQYIN
+205 SIRQYIN
-212 GMTCDED
+212 GVTCDED

-236 TEVMELLRTLLAEDQ
+236 TEVIELFRTLLEQDRQAELA
-251 KEESQLEAALDT
+251 LEAELAAT
-263 VEKALEQITSKLTQ
+263 EKELEQITSQLTQ
-277 AETYETN
+277 AEAYEAA
-284 KAVLAKRVAE
+284 KAALAKRVDE
-294 EAMLTVAFETA
+294 EVMLTVAFETA
-305 KATLDAAQKTVP
+305 NATLDAAQKTVP

-339 DTHTAALAA
+339 DTHAAALAA

-362 AAKEKNDLTTGITE
+362 AVKEKNNLTTEITG
-376 LRAEQKDLA
+376 LRTEQKDLA

-441 LLREYE
+441 LLRKYE

-467 GMACPVCGSTEH
+467 GMACPVCGSVEH
-479 PQLAVLAEDAPAEA
+479 PRLAVLAEDAPTEA
-493 DVKKAKAE
+493 DVKAAKAE

-530 AKEIDSLI
+530 AKELDSLI
-538 PGISLEDSTKVAEE
+538 PGISLADGAKAAEE
-552 QENLLAVQIKKLDAR
+552 QENLLAVQIEGLNVQIVALTKKM
-567 IAELA
+567 
-572 KKIARREELDTL
+572 ARREELDVL
-584 LPEKELLLRAAEE
+584 LPKKELLLRAAEE

-607 SLTAKTESSEAQIH
+607 SLTAKAESSEAQIH
-621 ALRNKLAFSDKAT
+621 ALRNKLAFPDKAA

-640 NLREESDKLRQNL
+640 ALRAESDKLRQNL
-653 KTAETAYNQSKENLA
+653 QTAETAHNQCKENLA
-668 GIRGTIEQLHRQLEN
+668 GVRGTIEQLHKQLE
-683 GTDIDTEQLQAKKDE
+683 GGVDIDTVQLWTKKDE
-698 YVSQK
+698 YAAQK
-703 AVAMAKQK
+703 TVVMAKQK
-711 NVHASISANKSAL
+711 IVHTRISANETALQGVSA
-724 EGISSKAAE
+724 KAAE
-733 IEVLDKKYAWMK
+733 VERLDKKYVWMK

-754 VYGKDKVMLETYI
+754 VSGKDRVMLETYI

-867 SEALSKAYNTLADR
+867 SEALSKAYNTLAGLTEGNR
-881 GQPPGGHYLPCSGA
+881 LVGIISHVA
-895 EGEDRQAD
+895 ELKEKIDKQIVVKKEKTGESRAT
-903 RGEKRKDRRE
+903 
-913 PGGNVH
+913 
-919 IEYKSK
+919 II
-925 EMHHPDCWRGASL
+925 A
-938 FAFMHFG
+938 

>member
-1 MRPLQL
+1 MRPLKL
-7 TMAGFGPYAGV
+7 KMVGFGPYAGV
-18 QVLDFDRLGSSGLYL
+18 QELDFDRLGSSGLYL

-54 GEASGNNRDSSML
+54 GEASGNNRNPSML

-72 KDDAPTYVELT
+72 KEDMPTRVELT
-83 FSYDGKVYTVNRH
+83 FAYSGKVYTVTRN
-96 PKYERAKTRGTGTTT
+96 PTYERAKIKGTGTTT
-111 KPAGAELTYPDGRQV
+111 KSAGAELTYPDGRQV

-160 LLQAET
+160 LLQADT
-166 SERQK
+166 KERQE

-179 DFYVMLQNQ
+179 DLYVLLQNQ
-188 LKERT
+188 LKEKA
-193 GEIRTQREQASQ
+193 GEVRGQRDQASQ
-205 SIQQYIN
+205 SIRQYIN
-212 GMTCDED
+212 GVTCDED

-236 TEVMELLRTLLAEDQ
+236 TEVIELFRTLLEQDRQAELA
-251 KEESQLEAALDT
+251 LEAELAA
-263 VEKALEQITSKLTQ
+263 VEKELEQITSQLTQ
-277 AETYETN
+277 AEAYEAAKT
-284 KAVLAKRVAE
+284 VLAERVAE
-294 EAMLTVAFETA
+294 EAMLTVALETA
-305 KATLDAAQKTVP
+305 KAALDAAQKTVP
-317 AQEKIQSKIAEMELL
+317 EQEKLQSKIAEMELL

-414 MEGLTRERAELAK
+414 MEGLAREQAELAK

-467 GMACPVCGSTEH
+467 GMACPVCGSIEH
-479 PQLAVLAEDAPAEA
+479 PHLAVLAEDAPTEV

-530 AKEIDSLI
+530 AREIDSLI
-538 PGISLEDSTKVAEE
+538 PGISLEDSTKAAEE

-572 KKIARREELDTL
+572 KKIARREELDAL

-597 TITVKTAEIA
+597 TIAMKTAEIA
-607 SLTAKTESSEAQIH
+607 SLTAKAESSEAQIH
-621 ALRNKLAFSDKAT
+621 VLRDKLAFPDKAA
-634 AEAEIS
+634 AEAEIGA
-640 NLREESDKLRQNL
+640 LREESDKLRQNL
-653 KTAETAYNQSKENLA
+653 KTAETAHNQCKEKLA
-668 GIRGTIEQLHRQLEN
+668 GVRGTIEQLHKQLE
-683 GTDIDTEQLQAKKDE
+683 GGVDIDTVQLRTKKDE
-698 YVSQK
+698 YAAQK
-703 AVAMAKQK
+703 TVVMAKQK
-711 NVHASISANKSAL
+711 IVHTRISTNETALQGVSA
-724 EGISSKAAE
+724 KAAE
-733 IEVLDKKYAWMK
+733 VERLDKKYVWMK

-867 SEALSKAYNTLADR
+867 SEALSKAYNTLAGLTEGNR
-881 GQPPGGHYLPCSGA
+881 LVGIISHVA
-895 EGEDRQAD
+895 ELKEKIDKQIVVKKEKTGESRA
-903 RGEKRKDRRE
+903 EII
-913 PGGNVH
+913 V
-919 IEYKSK
+919 
-925 EMHHPDCWRGASL
+925 
-938 FAFMHFG
+938 